1 MSPPAK
7 KPTATTGRTPRRSP
21 TCLCHVASQSNVWN
35 AVQLGGALEPPPF
48 GFHRDQLAENM
59 DGEVRWDVVP
69 HFAAARLDLFSHCES
84 NLSAWR
90 TSKRSNPRPS
100 PIRDR
105 IYNSGQGATFRH
117 LKALA
122 GDPVKIAHRIP
133 VRAPSGLSRSCQHDR
148 KGWNW
153 WLDLL
158 LSDLQTK
165 KTSIINDV
173 IGLYCP
179 IGNGSNQEAFSLIT
193 PNAGDE
199 YEKCPNSATSYT
211 T

>member
-1 MSPPAK
+1 
-7 KPTATTGRTPRRSP
+7 
-21 TCLCHVASQSNVWN
+21 
-35 AVQLGGALEPPPF
+35 
-48 GFHRDQLAENM
+48 
-59 DGEVRWDVVP
+59 
-69 HFAAARLDLFSHCES
+69 LDLFSHCES

-179 IGNGSNQEAFSLIT
+179 FGNGSNQEAFSLIT

-199 YEKCPNSATSYT
+199 YEKCPSSATNYT